1 MSYTHFECGD
11 AFTPEQIDKM
21 FYNIEINNVVSQT
34 IITLGDM
41 NDDLDLNVLD
51 IILVVNAILSEDA
64 VSDINLWLGDL
75 NDDWLLNILDIVQF
89 VTIILN

>member
-1 MSYTHFECGD
+1 
-11 AFTPEQIDKM
+11 
-21 FYNIEINNVVSQT
+21 
-34 IITLGDM
+34 M
-41 NDDLDLNVLD
+41 NDDQELNVLD
-51 IILVVNAILSEDA
+51 VILVVNAILSEDA